1 MATSKSFAQK
11 EPMRNRNKRGIAIT
25 ELAILMPL
33 LVLLCLVAADLGR
46 GCQCGIALANA
57 TRVGAEYG
65 ATRLYDS
72 ANAVDFGNRV
82 TTAAREEFSAQCGL
96 DPAELQ
102 ITCEVTTSSD
112 GLHQCRVSGTYP
124 FRLLLQWPTM
134 PSSLLLKRVSTF
146 RRFR

>member
-1 MATSKSFAQK
+1 
-11 EPMRNRNKRGIAIT
+11 MRNRSKRGVAMT

-65 ATRLYDS
+65 ATRHYDA
-72 ANAVDFGNRV
+72 ANAADFENRV
-82 TTAAREEFSAQCGL
+82 TTAAREEFWSQCGL
-96 DPAELQ
+96 NPAELQ
-102 ITCEVTTSSD
+102 ITCKVTTSSD
-112 GLHQCRVSGTYP
+112 GLHQCKVSGIYP

-134 PSSLLLKRVSTF
+134 PSSILLVRTSTF